1 MNQTFIKMNF
11 FKRNKDIENRNLE
24 YIYPFS
30 LQFSNTTSFS
40 NSKVLALSA
49 VYRCVQVISDS
60 VASLQLEPYQNVN
73 GYKQKLTK
81 HPLFNLLTIEPNAYM
96 GRYMFFKNIVANIL
110 LKGNA
115 YILISRDIK
124 NVVQSLRLLY
134 PDSVLI
140 LQVDGDIKYKC
151 LLDNTIYNK
160 ADVIHIMNYTENGI
174 NGQSVIYHAVNTLQL
189 SSDAESH
196 ARGFFRGGANLAG
209 FIKTLTALTKP
220 KAEELKQ
227 SFRDAFTPDSG
238 NPNGLAILEGGME
251 YVPVT
256 IKPSDS
262 QLLETRKFNIID
274 VCRFFGVHPS
284 KAFDTTGTTYSNI
297 ENAQLAFLT
306 DTLTPLLEKI
316 ENEFHRKLFLP
327 SERSSIELK
336 FDISNLLRADSI
348 STADYYTKM
357 YNLGA
362 YTTNEIRQKL
372 NQPPING
379 GDRAFIQVNLQPLD
393 NLISE
398 QSNQPNQI
406 DNKLK

>member
-11 FKRNKDIENRNLE
+11 FKRNKDIESRNLE
-24 YIYPFS
+24 YLYPFS

-40 NSKVLALSA
+40 NAKVLALSA

-60 VASLQLEPYQNVN
+60 VASLPLEPYQNVN

-81 HPLFNLLTIEPNAYM
+81 HPLFNLLTIEPNSSM
-96 GRYMFFKNIVANIL
+96 GRYMFFKNIVTNIL

-115 YILISRDIK
+115 YILIFRDKK
-124 NVVQSLRLLY
+124 NVVQNLRLLNS
-134 PDSVLI
+134 DSVLI
-140 LQVDGDIKYKC
+140 LQVDGDIKYK
-151 LLDNTIYNK
+151 DITDSKIYNK
-160 ADVIHIMNYTENGI
+160 ADIIHIMNYTENGI

-209 FIKTLTALTKP
+209 FIKTVSALTKL

-227 SFRDAFTPDSG
+227 SFRDAFNPDSG

-262 QLLETRKFNIID
+262 QLLETRKFNVVD
-274 VCRFFGVHPS
+274 VCRFFGVSPQ
-284 KAFDTTGTTYSNI
+284 KAFDIGGTTYSNI

-336 FDISNLLRADSI
+336 FDISILLRADSA
-348 STADYYTKM
+348 SQADYFTKM
-357 YNLGA
+357 HNIGGL
-362 YTTNEIRQKL
+362 TTNEIRQKL
-372 NQPPING
+372 NQPPVSG